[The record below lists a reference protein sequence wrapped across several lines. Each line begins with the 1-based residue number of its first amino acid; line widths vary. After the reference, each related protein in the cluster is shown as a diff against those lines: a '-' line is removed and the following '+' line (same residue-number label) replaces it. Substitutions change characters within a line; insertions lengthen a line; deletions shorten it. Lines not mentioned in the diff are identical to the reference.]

1 MFSDKSQLSS
11 DPAASMSPRGVRVG
25 VELSCPLV
33 EVKSGAG
40 CGHSIYTICVR
51 ACIYTYMLSFFLVG
65 CASSIWSY
73 LRIRVDNAGTYSLPK
88 LMLADPT
95 CGDVGLFVVA
105 E

>member
-1 MFSDKSQLSS
+1 M
-11 DPAASMSPRGVRVG
+11 ASGLACTYIYTYAFLVFVCCCGAVGCLDVVRCLRIYKVDFGCRVLG
-25 VELSCPLV
+25 VELGCSRINPSCPP
-33 EVKSGAG
+33 
-40 CGHSIYTICVR
+40 IQ
-51 ACIYTYMLSFFLVG
+51 
-65 CASSIWSY
+65 

>member
-1 MFSDKSQLSS
+1 VFELESNSVVFLSS
-11 DPAASMSPRGVRVG
+11 EIRGWLSDVAYTPYVFVRV
-25 VELSCPLV
+25 
-33 EVKSGAG
+33 
-40 CGHSIYTICVR
+40 
-51 ACIYTYMLSFFLVG
+51 YTYICCPFFLVG